1 MPLFQNDKSGM
12 LWDVTSLPNGFVCEY
27 MPGAPEGYVKVY
39 LYGLMYTQYPAM
51 QENQTLADVAKALSM
66 EESEVAQAYRYWER
80 CRLVQRIQDNPPEY
94 KYTSVQQTLISRQ
107 FAPQDEAYMEF
118 AHALNAIFGD
128 RRHLHGNETV
138 LAYEWVEQ
146 LNLPSEIVLMMIQH
160 LISTRGVSFRF
171 KEGQK
176 LALELCDQHIRTVE
190 AAEQLFSRSEAAWKG
205 TRKVLRRMGKYRD
218 PSLDE
223 TDLFIKWT
231 VEWGFA
237 PKAVESACAEMTSG
251 DPSFAYLDKI
261 LETLRKSSGKASHSA
276 AQTETELSSRNEEM
290 DRIKEMLTACG
301 IKATVID
308 EGRRLVYRDMLAYG
322 DHQVVL
328 LAAEAVGRRRGA
340 PSLDSVIDLLASWRE
355 KGLSTAEQVKQYLQ
369 DVQEHNQFLK
379 ALYKSAGREAAP
391 KLSDRELLQK
401 WRQEWRFSE
410 SLLHKAA
417 EFAKHTD
424 KPILFM
430 DKLLDSWH
438 GKGIQTVEQAEK
450 EQASHKE
457 ATASAGRK
465 PAKYGK
471 TVIEQQY
478 DQRIYDPNEYDGPT
492 AKALEE
498 ARKL

>member
-1 MPLFQNDKSGM
+1 M
-12 LWDVTSLPNGFVCEY
+12 LWDVTSLPNGFICEY

-39 LYGLMYTQYPAM
+39 IYGLMYTQSPAM

-66 EESEVAQAYRYWER
+66 EESEVAQAFRYWER
-80 CRLVQRIQDNPPEY
+80 CRLVQRVQDNPPAY
-94 KYTSVQQTLISRQ
+94 KYLSVQQTLISRQ
-107 FAPQDEAYMEF
+107 SSPQDEAYMEF
-118 AHALNAIFGD
+118 AHALSTVFGD
-128 RRHLHGNETV
+128 RRQLHGNETV

-146 LNLPSEIVLMMIQH
+146 LGLPGEIVLMMIQH

-176 LALELCDQHIRTVE
+176 LALELCDQHIRTLE

-205 TRKVLRRMGKYRD
+205 ARKVLRRMGKYRD

-223 TDLFIKWT
+223 TDLFVKWT
-231 VEWGFA
+231 VEWSFA

-276 AQTETELSSRNEEM
+276 AQAEKELSSRNEEM
-290 DRIKEMLTACG
+290 DRIREMLTACG
-301 IKATVID
+301 MKATVVD
-308 EGRRLVYRDMLAYG
+308 EGRRLVYRDMLTYG
-322 DHQVVL
+322 DHRVVM

-340 PSLDSVIDLLASWRE
+340 PSIDSVTELLVSWRE

-369 DVQEHNQFLK
+369 DVQEQNRLLK
-379 ALYKSAGREAAP
+379 ALYQSAGREAAP

-401 WRQEWRFSE
+401 WKQDWHFSE
-410 SLLHKAA
+410 PLLHKAA

-424 KPILFM
+424 KPLLFM
-430 DKLLDSWH
+430 DKMLESWR
-438 GKGIQTVEQAEK
+438 GKGIVTVAQAETEQAGR
-450 EQASHKE
+450 KE
-457 ATASAGRK
+457 AAASAGHGPSK
-465 PAKYGK
+465 SGK

-478 DQRIYDPNEYDGPT
+478 DQRTYDPAEYDGPT
-492 AKALEE
+492 AEALEE